1 MQMTLIHSRENIPN
15 EVNKTIFLAGPTP
28 RDYTVNNSWRTE
40 AIEILKSLNY
50 DGVVY
55 IHEERNNP
63 FPKELLEQ

>member
-55 IHEERNNP
+55 IPEERNNP
-63 FPKELLEQ
+63 FQKNI